1 MTSGIRRGFLWVLKN
16 TLNRAT
22 LRAARVGRGPFS
34 LVRHVG
40 RKTGVVYE
48 TPLIL
53 ARAPGG
59 FVAELT
65 YGPDVAWYRNIVAA
79 GNCVIVF
86 KGVEHQID
94 RIEPC
99 TPEEGLRA
107 FRQPAAFILKLSG
120 RHEFRFLH
128 ESASA
133 RPATSREHP
142 ADRWRVSTP

>member
-1 MTSGIRRGFLWVLKN
+1 MTGSIKRGFLWVLKN

-34 LVRHVG
+34 LVRHIG
-40 RKTGVVYE
+40 RKTGRVYE

-53 ARAPGG
+53 ARVPGG

-86 KGVEHQID
+86 KGTEHHID
-94 RIEPC
+94 RIELCP
-99 TPEEGLRA
+99 PAEAFRA
-107 FRQPAAFILKLSG
+107 FRQPAAFILKLLR

-128 ESASA
+128 EAASA
-133 RPATSREHP
+133 GFPVAHAR
-142 ADRWRVSTP
+142 

>member
-1 MTSGIRRGFLWVLKN
+1 MAGAVKRGFLWVLKN

-22 LRAARVGRGPFS
+22 LRAARAGRGPFS

-40 RKTGVVYE
+40 RKTGKLYE

-53 ARAPGG
+53 AKTAGG

-79 GNCVIVF
+79 GQCAVVF
-86 KGVEHQID
+86 KGEEHSID
-94 RIEPC
+94 RFEPFDR
-99 TPEEGLRA
+99 EAGLRA
-107 FRQPAAFILKLSG
+107 YGNPAAIVLRLLR

-128 ESASA
+128 E
-133 RPATSREHP
+133 RI
-142 ADRWRVSTP
+142 